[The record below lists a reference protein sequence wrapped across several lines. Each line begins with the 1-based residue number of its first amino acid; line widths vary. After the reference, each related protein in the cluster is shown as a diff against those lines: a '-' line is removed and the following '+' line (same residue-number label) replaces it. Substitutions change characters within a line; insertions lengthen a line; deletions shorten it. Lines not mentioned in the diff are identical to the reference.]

1 MIIFRNCVTI
11 NDKFI
16 NLFEGDK
23 VSAIGANGRHY
34 SGTVQAQ
41 TQMRWRRDIIKDA
54 DLSSNYFRITK
65 VNGLPYE

>member
-1 MIIFRNCVTI
+1 MLIFRNSVTI
-11 NDKFI
+11 NAKFI

-34 SGTVQAQ
+34 SGTVPAQ